1 MERGEEREQQLK
13 NRMTQQQSI
22 INELHDKLN
31 GATEKHTELAKSIKQ
46 QSSASALS
54 TSPSIQEMD
63 KLLNDKHDQIEDLQ
77 DSLEKANLKIQSLE
91 VENKGLVFDLD
102 KAEQML
108 EDYYEKIEE

>member
-1 MERGEEREQQLK
+1 
-13 NRMTQQQSI
+13 
-22 INELHDKLN
+22 
-31 GATEKHTELAKSIKQ
+31 
-46 QSSASALS
+46 
-54 TSPSIQEMD
+54 MD